1 MEEGKESK
9 SEVLERLFNDAVSSL
24 TNLNGEIGVKGD
36 SSISVVLNF
45 NRRHEFAILIF
56 NNFSEYQR
64 VVGLIEEMLQGKAE
78 VKTYEEN
85 TIYKWEDFTWRVEH
99 FCGSLHREKEQI
111 KSESRL
117 PMKTWKCKTCGRL
130 FTEV

>member
-24 TNLNGEIGVKGD
+24 TNLNGEIRVKGD
-36 SSISVVLNF
+36 SSISVVLNLD
-45 NRRHEFAILIF
+45 RRHEFAILIR

-99 FCGSLHREKEQI
+99 FCGSLHREKEYI
-111 KSESRL
+111 KSESKL